1 MVCCVV
7 AGTLLVFAYRLR
19 MWVTRRSPAVPMDF
33 APPARRNSMTP
44 LPASHADH
52 DVDGDYVTHTDDDTE
67 QAETTGTVSRAGS
80 TTRWAAFG
88 AGAYLA
94 AIAALLASG
103 WAHPAAAGPAHW
115 AARTLGICVVI
126 ALLWW
131 MAHRRR
137 RTHRPTAGAREQ
149 FGCALVGVGLVWF
162 ALGIGDM
169 HLWSLFHL
177 RTGPVDV
184 GHGPV
189 SHHGGD
195 PASAVPA
202 AAPAHGGSVW
212 EWVFHTSGPVL
223 VIGGWLLLPI
233 RPVAP
238 TPSFAPAPTRAA

>member
-1 MVCCVV
+1 MV

-19 MWVTRRSPAVPMDF
+19 MWVTRRSPAVSMDF
-33 APPARRNSMTP
+33 APPARRNSIAP
-44 LPASHADH
+44 LPASHADP
-52 DVDGDYVTHTDDDTE
+52 DVDSDSDTQ
-67 QAETTGTVSRAGS
+67 QAATTGTVSRAGS

-88 AGAYLA
+88 AGAYMA

-103 WAHPAAAGPAHW
+103 WAHPAAAGPGHW

-137 RTHRPTAGAREQ
+137 PTLRLTAGAREQ

-177 RTGPVDV
+177 GTGPVEV

-189 SHHGGD
+189 AHHGSS
-195 PASAVPA
+195 PASAAPVP
-202 AAPAHGGSVW
+202 APAHGGSVW

-233 RPVAP
+233 RPVSP
-238 TPSFAPAPTRAA
+238 TPSLAPAPTRAA